1 MSSAGAGTDFTV
13 AFDPTEL
20 LGSRTWGDAS
30 TDTIVWT
37 WDRATGT
44 DPTLTFGSA
53 LVTVGGGL
61 TTTLDLIVTGG
72 DITLGATSIFSGGD
86 VASLNNIDAIDAT
99 TETTLEA
106 AIDALANL
114 VTTGTITTGV
124 WNAGAV
130 TSSGAITA
138 TSGVDLGTSQALV
151 GTTAMTIGNTLV
163 GTTAMTIG
171 NNGQTIAINSSDWDI
186 STTGTITLAEWQG
199 TAIADAYIPNNI
211 TIDLATLATT
221 LTITDNEATVEN
233 NPIVFVAGGDLDG
246 GNLGLETDGD
256 AYYTPSTGIITA
268 TGFAGAL
275 TGNVTGNVSGT
286 AATVTGAAQAAITS
300 LGTLTTLTVD
310 DITVNGNTISSAGAS
325 TLAITPTAGQTITF
339 DGVVTLDAGVIAGA
353 TSITST
359 AFVGALTGNADTVTT
374 NANLT
379 GDVTSVG
386 NAATIAAAS
395 VEFSMVDNTI
405 TLAGNPA
412 LAASESYFGTTGI
425 IFEGLTANDIEGLLT
440 VADVA
445 TTDKTWTL
453 RDASGTILLSG
464 DTLTGEVTATFD
476 TDGSTATTI
485 ADSVS
490 VSSWTIDSP
499 TFTTGITATDLL
511 TNAHFTHSTD
521 WGDIETDGSGN
532 VLIDADNNVTITGD
546 WNFGGATN
554 FELPNAAAPTLPNL
568 AGEVAL
574 DTNLLT
580 GSTGQGILEL
590 HSGVQLTYL
599 VGTIDTPADNE
610 IPKYNS
616 TTGTIQW
623 EADAGAAGG
632 DSISIDSV
640 AVVDPDFQD
649 TATIN
654 ITDTAN
660 VVTMDVI
667 ADSINGA
674 QLSDTLTLDAVLN
687 ITGNDTRINDGFGLT
702 IGSAAQVDIGNLME
716 FEILGTGAT
725 DTGFAIGRWT
735 VTTASGPTMRFMKSN
750 NGTIPNNTIVADNGN
765 IGTE

>member
-1 MSSAGAGTDFTV
+1 
-13 AFDPTEL
+13 
-20 LGSRTWGDAS
+20 
-30 TDTIVWT
+30 
-37 WDRATGT
+37 
-44 DPTLTFGSA
+44 
-53 LVTVGGGL
+53 
-61 TTTLDLIVTGG
+61 
-72 DITLGATSIFSGGD
+72 
-86 VASLNNIDAIDAT
+86 
-99 TETTLEA
+99 
-106 AIDALANL
+106 
-114 VTTGTITTGV
+114 
-124 WNAGAV
+124 
-130 TSSGAITA
+130 
-138 TSGVDLGTSQALV
+138 
-151 GTTAMTIGNTLV
+151 
-163 GTTAMTIG
+163 
-171 NNGQTIAINSSDWDI
+171 
-186 STTGTITLAEWQG
+186 
-199 TAIADAYIPNNI
+199 
-211 TIDLATLATT
+211 
-221 LTITDNEATVEN
+221 
-233 NPIVFVAGGDLDG
+233 
-246 GNLGLETDGD
+246 
-256 AYYTPSTGIITA
+256 
-268 TGFAGAL
+268 
-275 TGNVTGNVSGT
+275 
-286 AATVTGAAQAAITS
+286 
-300 LGTLTTLTVD
+300 
-310 DITVNGNTISSAGAS
+310 
-325 TLAITPTAGQTITF
+325 
-339 DGVVTLDAGVIAGA
+339 
-353 TSITST
+353 
-359 AFVGALTGNADTVTT
+359 
-374 NANLT
+374 
-379 GDVTSVG
+379 
-386 NAATIAAAS
+386 
-395 VEFSMVDNTI
+395 MVDNTI

-765 IGTE
+765 IGTIQWYPADGVDFDTVAAQFGAEVDDATPAAGDIGMAFVWDQMPGGGGAIAETMRLSAAGLLQLPSLTASEIVITDASKNLVSAAVATYPSLTELSYVKGLSSAAQTQITARGAHAGQVWTGNHDFGGADLEIPQAAPAAPDADGEIEVDFTDGSVVVQHGSAHAELAAATDVVTGKLIKSFSATLAMPDLLQAEIDQWPLKSIETSEFPHGIVVTEIYIKTSASSTYAINVENWDDPTTINVANPTIDAITTSAGTEATEDTITYSTIGDGQIIMLDLPTTDIGWVYIQVDYYEPITG